1 MIGCGSLA
9 YLARFPIDTL
19 KIDRSFIG
27 GLDREQENLEIART
41 IVTIGRNLGKEVVA
55 EGIETDRQLEL
66 LREIQCE
73 KGQGFYFSRPLMPED
88 AEELVD
94 SGPRW

>member
-1 MIGCGSLA
+1 M
-9 YLARFPIDTL
+9 
-19 KIDRSFIG
+19 
-27 GLDREQENLEIART
+27 
-41 IVTIGRNLGKEVVA
+41 A

-88 AEELVD
+88 AEELVE